1 MIRWLSLLLL
11 SSLVPSGASA
21 LFLYGITATDVV
33 VIDTT
38 DPTSVQTIGPHGLT
52 RSPAYLTWDPV
63 SQRLFGLASEDVS
76 AGGLLILDYDL
87 VEYDP
92 ATGAGSLVRN
102 LGRTDVVG
110 AFEVLEYVD
119 SESSIVVSLG
129 SPSNFNTTEFNTLD
143 PDTGALVP
151 LVDVGFDNDFG
162 VYDDGRDL
170 LYVWDPNSSAR
181 TQIIDLVGGGV
192 TDLGASGPAD
202 RDGAFSEADGGI
214 FVYKLASD
222 TLVNI
227 ETTDGVAPINR
238 VTIGVVDGPEIVGL
252 AFTPV
257 PEPAAAALLAAGAAL
272 LAPAALGRRRRS

>member
-76 AGGLLILDYDL
+76 AGGLLILDYD
-87 VEYDP
+87 P
-92 ATGAGSLVRN
+92 ATGGGSLVRN

-170 LYVWDPNSSAR
+170 LYV
-181 TQIIDLVGGGV
+181 
-192 TDLGASGPAD
+192 
-202 RDGAFSEADGGI
+202 
-214 FVYKLASD
+214 
-222 TLVNI
+222 
-227 ETTDGVAPINR
+227 
-238 VTIGVVDGPEIVGL
+238 
-252 AFTPV
+252 
-257 PEPAAAALLAAGAAL
+257 
-272 LAPAALGRRRRS
+272 